1 VRNRAVIESGAG
13 SIVPT
18 MTGLSRSDGTDGTR
32 ARAAGARRTSW
43 FSRAKLEVRRSE
55 DQEAE
60 VREQLYARRAEP
72 ERSVRRVERI
82 QPPARVEWIERP
94 EPTET
99 AGERVADR
107 PAA

>member
-1 VRNRAVIESGAG
+1 MGSGAG

-18 MTGLSRSDGTDGTR
+18 MTGLSRSDRTDGTR
-32 ARAAGARRTSW
+32 ARAAGARRTGW
-43 FSRAKLEVRRSE
+43 FSRAKLEVRCSE

-60 VREQLYARRAEP
+60 VREQLYAKRAEP
-72 ERSVRRVERI
+72 ERTVRRVERM
-82 QPPARVEWIERP
+82 QPPARVEWFERP
-94 EPTET
+94 EATDA